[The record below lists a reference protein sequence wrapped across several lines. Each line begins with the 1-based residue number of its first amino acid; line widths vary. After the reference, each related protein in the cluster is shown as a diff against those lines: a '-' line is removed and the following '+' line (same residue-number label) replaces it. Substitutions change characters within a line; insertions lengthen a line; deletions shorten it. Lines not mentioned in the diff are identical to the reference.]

1 MYAYLSTNRPIAWW
15 GDNKRCSPEMAASW
29 KPGFVCRTISD
40 EEFEKS
46 DENIWL
52 VDDTD
57 AGFEVKNNNESW
69 FQRKFGKKPTYR
81 VITRAGRSS
90 RWVPVYNVSACGD
103 SIRGYHCISG
113 GRGESTATWRVALP
127 KGNYEVWVKVF
138 KDYITTFPGIKTFP
152 SSVVNY
158 YTVCYGDKQEKVEL
172 SLDEE
177 LVGISSG
184 WVSLGN
190 FDFPGGE
197 VRVVLSDKEINR
209 DKDIAIIAD
218 AVKFVRLE

>member
-1 MYAYLSTNRPIAWW
+1 M
-15 GDNKRCSPEMAASW
+15 
-29 KPGFVCRTISD
+29 
-40 EEFEKS
+40 
-46 DENIWL
+46 
-52 VDDTD
+52 
-57 AGFEVKNNNESW
+57 KNNNESW